1 MPNQELLDY
10 IKESKKTG
18 QTDEQIKSVLIANGW
33 QEADINNGFR
43 AVISPRKTVSK
54 KNIFIALA
62 IFILLVGGLSVY
74 YYNSTKQTE
83 EINISNWQTFSN
95 QAIQFRYPNNWAV
108 DSSEI
113 NPDGFRIFF
122 KEGDINHGT
131 INFKVKS
138 RISPNNLAD
147 YAKKWEETNKNLGNN
162 IYNKQIIAI
171 NGHDAIQ
178 YDSTFQNQDGLFYY
192 GTAYIDF
199 EDYIIHGS
207 LDGQE
212 KSLTNISHTIYNSM
226 NFLNG
231 KAVQPKVESSINIS
245 TWKQFSNDY
254 LDFRYPEDWIMKGDK
269 AGSTTFVIVS
279 SADESTK
286 VSFMFNKLAEMRKDI
301 TDWYVFSK
309 SLESGTVSNERDIKI
324 DNLTF
329 KAYEVAGTIG
339 KYTATTLVTQNYLY
353 YFNFT
358 PNISNDYLS
367 KIVSTVKIKLK

>member
-1 MPNQELLDY
+1 
-10 IKESKKTG
+10 
-18 QTDEQIKSVLIANGW
+18 
-33 QEADINNGFR
+33 
-43 AVISPRKTVSK
+43 
-54 KNIFIALA
+54 
-62 IFILLVGGLSVY
+62 
-74 YYNSTKQTE
+74 
-83 EINISNWQTFSN
+83 
-95 QAIQFRYPNNWAV
+95 
-108 DSSEI
+108 
-113 NPDGFRIFF
+113 
-122 KEGDINHGT
+122 
-131 INFKVKS
+131 
-138 RISPNNLAD
+138 
-147 YAKKWEETNKNLGNN
+147 
-162 IYNKQIIAI
+162 
-171 NGHDAIQ
+171 
-178 YDSTFQNQDGLFYY
+178 
-192 GTAYIDF
+192 
-199 EDYIIHGS
+199 
-207 LDGQE
+207 
-212 KSLTNISHTIYNSM
+212 M